1 MPHTLHFGVPY
12 ITDNEGRARLCVDTV
27 WEIDGKKYDHVFF
40 YEVEKEW
47 GKYFV
52 TEKSDAFVLAFLE
65 IAMEHGL
72 DLEFEAPIS
81 EELKYQLERYLIP
94 VYAQHFEMLHEIRLS
109 GPVTTDVI
117 PSENVT
123 GTGFSGGVDSFYT
136 VLSHLHTEMPGK
148 NVTHV
153 VLAVNGAAIT
163 GMTEE
168 IDEAWYRE
176 EMDRFAPATEK
187 LGVKLIGIRSNT
199 TILNSYKQFLPGGDA
214 IVTSAFIHSLAKLFG
229 TYYWASAYEAAV
241 LKFDPIDGGY
251 MEPFVIP
258 LVSVRGLCF
267 YHSGSETN
275 RVGKVKYIADNPI
288 AQKTLTV
295 CAQVRNCGRCPK
307 CLRTMAELASIGKLE
322 NFKDVFPVEEYKK
335 HFTSRLANELAV
347 DHPPFTTDILRSMRE
362 NGIGISPVVFI
373 KKYMWYKPLFYFRR
387 RFRNNKLAMKLYYQ
401 KGWSK
406 KIDGVE
412 YDEMQLQARIERRGE
427 YRKE

>member
-214 IVTSAFIHSLAKLFG
+214 IVTSAFA
-229 TYYWASAYEAAV
+229 T
-241 LKFDPIDGGY
+241 
-251 MEPFVIP
+251 
-258 LVSVRGLCF
+258 
-267 YHSGSETN
+267 
-275 RVGKVKYIADNPI
+275 
-288 AQKTLTV
+288 
-295 CAQVRNCGRCPK
+295 
-307 CLRTMAELASIGKLE
+307 CL
-322 NFKDVFPVEEYKK
+322 
-335 HFTSRLANELAV
+335 
-347 DHPPFTTDILRSMRE
+347 
-362 NGIGISPVVFI
+362 
-373 KKYMWYKPLFYFRR
+373 
-387 RFRNNKLAMKLYYQ
+387 
-401 KGWSK
+401 
-406 KIDGVE
+406 
-412 YDEMQLQARIERRGE
+412 
-427 YRKE
+427 